1 MRIETARRRF
11 FAVRRPLV
19 LSVAMMTLLMLGQGA
34 YWAGGLKWLAHALDH
49 GNAGPALALE
59 EHHGHIP
66 EGNGDPLAEPFTDV
80 EHELLHEVEHIQPIP
95 LSFVPQRV
103 PFIAPATVALV
114 ARWPAQRPSER
125 TFRPPRPS

>member
-1 MRIETARRRF
+1 MRIETAARRF
-11 FAVRRPLV
+11 FAARRALA
-19 LSVAMMTLLMLGQGA
+19 LSVAMMFLVIFGQGG
-34 YWAGGLKWLAHALDH
+34 YWAGASKWLAHALDH
-49 GNAGPALALE
+49 GEAGPALALE

-66 EGNGDPLAEPFTDV
+66 EGNGDPLADPFTDV
-80 EHELLHEVEHIQPIP
+80 EHELLHIQPIP

-114 ARWPAQRPSER
+114 ARWAAQRPSER